1 MATLEKIRRRAGILV
16 MTVIGLAMLG
26 FILGDFN
33 IRPSTKVAEINGTSY
48 GIEDYRAEQQ
58 TLMNFYKMNYGQNL
72 DAQLEQQ
79 IEDETWR
86 RMVRNSVMDESYAR
100 LGIKVSNDEL
110 KAMVAGDQAAGMGAP
125 GAAAFSEP
133 HPIVR
138 QMFSNPETGEFNRFI
153 MMNYFNSLDQEQ
165 YAQERERWIFIENEI
180 VEERRNQK
188 YITLI
193 SKGLRPSQLEVRD
206 HHMATGKRVDF
217 SYVAKNFTSIPDE
230 EISISEADLKNYYR
244 ENIEAYA
251 TDESRTIEYV
261 VFEVVPSE
269 TDDANAKLW
278 TVQTKNEFGR
288 IENNNLVSYVNGISD
303 QPFDPVYYSETE
315 LDPILRDS
323 LLPMPVGEVFGPY
336 YQEEAYKLSRVK
348 EEQMRPDSVRAR
360 HILIGY
366 SAIGDIQR
374 AEEIADSL
382 MNVIEN
388 GGDFNALA
396 MEYSSDE
403 SNRAIGGDLGW
414 FSEGVMETPFNN
426 ACFSN
431 NTGDLVKAETRFGVH
446 IIRIENQSQ
455 PVQKYQVATIVHSV
469 IPSNQTDQEYY
480 NRAVKF
486 RGKATN
492 VEKFEEQAKE
502 YGLDPRIVP
511 DISKDQRTIPGLGN
525 PVQIIGWTYNAE
537 EGDIS
542 TIFEVEDQYI
552 VAALTE
558 VKEDGYSDFEDV
570 RAEVELAVKKQKKG
584 EAIAA
589 AMQEDM
595 ESVNDLAGF
604 ASAQG
609 LEINEASQV
618 QFANTFVSGIGME
631 PFIVGAAMNLP
642 LETLAG
648 PYIGE
653 NSVFV
658 LSVTNREE
666 PDPDANLKPV
676 ENRLDFTLQSR
687 TTREAY
693 NAMLEEANIE
703 DNRLEVFYGR

>member
-1 MATLEKIRRRAGILV
+1 MG
-16 MTVIGLAMLG
+16 VIGLAMLG

-33 IRPSTKVAEINGTSY
+33 IRPSNKVAEINGTSY
-48 GIEDYRAEQQ
+48 GVEDYRAEQQ

-86 RMVRNSVMDESYAR
+86 RMVRNSVMDESYDK
-100 LGIKVSNDEL
+100 LGIQVSNDEL
-110 KAMVAGDQAAGMGAP
+110 KAMVAGDQAAGMGNA
-125 GAAAFSEP
+125 GVSAFSEP

-165 YAQERERWIFIENEI
+165 FAQERERWLFIENEI
-180 VEERRNQK
+180 VEERKNQK
-188 YITLI
+188 YITMI

-206 HHMATGKRVDF
+206 NFMSTGKRVDF

-230 EISISEADLKNYYR
+230 DITISESDLKAYYR
-244 ENIEAYA
+244 DNIEQYA
-251 TDESRTIEYV
+251 SDESRTLEYV
-261 VFEVVPSE
+261 LFEVVPSE
-269 TDDANAKLW
+269 TDDANAELW
-278 TVQTKNEFGR
+278 TIQTKNEFSR
-288 IENNNLVSYVNGISD
+288 IEDQNLISYVNGISD
-303 QPFDPVYYSETE
+303 EPFDPSYINTSA

-323 LLPMPVGEVFGPY
+323 LLTLPEGEVYGPY
-336 YQEEAYKLSRVK
+336 FEDDAYKLSRVK
-348 EEQMRPDSVRAR
+348 DTQMRPDSVRAR

-366 SAIGDIQR
+366 SVIGNVQR

-382 MNVIEN
+382 MTVIEN
-388 GGDFNALA
+388 GGNFNAIA

-414 FSEGVMETPFNN
+414 FQEGMMETPFNN

-431 NTGDLVKAETRFGVH
+431 NTGDLVKTETRFGVH
-446 IIRIENQSQ
+446 IIRIENQSR
-455 PVQKYQVATIVHSV
+455 PVEKVQVATVIHSV
-469 IPSNQTDQEYY
+469 FPSNQTDQEYY

-492 VEKFEEQAKE
+492 LSKFEEQAKE

-511 DISKDQRTIPGLGN
+511 NITKDQRSIPGLGN
-525 PVQIIGWTYNAE
+525 PVNIIGWAFNAE
-537 EGDIS
+537 EGDVS

-584 EAIAA
+584 EAIVA
-589 AMQEDM
+589 AMQEDLQGK
-595 ESVNDLAGF
+595 SDLASF
-604 ASAQG
+604 AAAEG
-609 LEINEASQV
+609 LEIKEASQV

-631 PFIVGAAMNLP
+631 PFIVGAAMTLP

-658 LSVTNREE
+658 ISVTNREE
-666 PDPDANLKPV
+666 ADPDASMEPV
-676 ENRLDFTLQSR
+676 ENRLNFALQSR
-687 TTREAY
+687 TTYEAY
-693 NAMLEEANIE
+693 NAMLEEADIE
-703 DNRLEVFYGR
+703 DNRLKIFYGR

>member
-1 MATLEKIRRRAGILV
+1 MA
-16 MTVIGLAMLG
+16 VIGLAMLG

-33 IRPSTKVAEINGTSY
+33 IRPSNKVAEINGTSY
-48 GIEDYRAEQQ
+48 GVEDYRAEQQ

-86 RMVRNSVMDESYAR
+86 RMVRNSVMDPSYDK

-110 KAMVAGDQAAGMGAP
+110 KAMVAGDQAAGMGSA
-125 GAAAFSEP
+125 GVSAFSEP

-165 YAQERERWIFIENEI
+165 FAQEKERWLFIENEI
-180 VEERRNQK
+180 IEERKNQK
-188 YITLI
+188 YLTLI

-206 HHMATGKRVDF
+206 YQAATGKRVDF

-230 EISISEADLKNYYR
+230 DISVSEADLKAYYKDH
-244 ENIEAYA
+244 IEQYA
-251 TDESRTIEYV
+251 SDESRTIEYV
-261 VFEVVPSE
+261 MFEVVPSE
-269 TDDANAKLW
+269 TDDANSELW
-278 TVQTKNEFGR
+278 AIQTKNEFAR
-288 IENNNLVSYVNGISD
+288 TEDQNLVSYVNSISD
-303 QPFDPVYYSETE
+303 EPFNPTFISTEE
-315 LDPILRDS
+315 LDPLLKDS
-323 LLPMPVGEVFGPY
+323 LLTLPEGEVFGPY
-336 YQEEAYKLSRVK
+336 YEDNAYKLSRIK
-348 EEQMRPDSVRAR
+348 DTQMRPDSVRAR

-366 SAIGDIQR
+366 SVIGNVQR
-374 AEEIADSL
+374 AGEIADSL
-382 MNVIEN
+382 MTVIEN
-388 GGDFNALA
+388 GGDFNAIA

-414 FSEGVMETPFNN
+414 FQEGVMETPFNN

-431 NTGDLVKAETRFGVH
+431 NTGDLVKAETRYGVH
-446 IIRIENQSQ
+446 IIRIENQSR
-455 PVQKYQVATIVHSV
+455 PVEKVQVATIVHSV
-469 IPSNQTDQEYY
+469 YPSNQTDQEYY

-492 VEKFEEQAKE
+492 LSKFEEQAKE

-511 DISKDQRTIPGLGN
+511 NITKDQRTIPGLGN
-525 PVQIIGWTYNAE
+525 PVNMIGWAFSAE
-537 EGDIS
+537 EGDVS

-570 RAEVELAVKKQKKG
+570 RSEVELAVKKQKKG
-584 EAIAA
+584 EAIVA
-589 AMQEDM
+589 AMKEDLQ
-595 ESVNDLAGF
+595 SASDLASF
-604 ASAQG
+604 AAAQG
-609 LEINEASQV
+609 LEISEASQV

-631 PFIVGAAMNLP
+631 PFIVGAAMTLP

-658 LSVTNREE
+658 ISVTNREE
-666 PDPDANLKPV
+666 ADMDANLQQV
-676 ENRLDFTLQSR
+676 ENRLDFSLQSR
-687 TTREAY
+687 TTYEAY
-693 NAMLEEANIE
+693 NAMLEAADIE
-703 DNRLEVFYGR
+703 DNRLKVFYGR

>member
-16 MTVIGLAMLG
+16 MTLIGMAMLG

-33 IRPSTKVAEINGTSY
+33 IRPSNKVAEINGVSY
-48 GIEDYRAEQQ
+48 GVEDYRAEQQ

-72 DAQLEQQ
+72 DQQLEQQ

-86 RMVRNSVMDESYAR
+86 RMVRNSVMDESYDK
-100 LGIKVSNDEL
+100 LGITVSTDEL
-110 KAMVAGDQAAGMGAP
+110 KAMVAGDQAAGMGIP

-138 QMFSNPETGEFNRFI
+138 QMFTNPETGEFNRFI
-153 MMNYFNSLDQEQ
+153 MINYFNSLDQEQ
-165 YAQERERWIFIENEI
+165 FAQERERWLFIENEI
-180 VEERRNQK
+180 LEERKNQK
-188 YITLI
+188 YLALI

-217 SYVAKNFTSIPDE
+217 SYVAKNFTTVPDE
-230 EISISEADLKNYYR
+230 EITVTESDLKAYYK
-244 ENIEAYA
+244 ENIEQYA
-251 TDESRTIEYV
+251 TEESRTIEYV

-269 TDDANAKLW
+269 SDDANAELW
-278 TVQTKNEFGR
+278 ATQTKSEFGR
-288 IENNNLVSYVNGISD
+288 TTDQNLASYVNGISD
-303 QPFDPVYYSETE
+303 QPFDPAYYATDE
-315 LDPILRDS
+315 LDPLLRDS
-323 LLPMPVGEVFGPY
+323 LLSLPAGEVFGPY
-336 YQEEAYKLSRVK
+336 FEDDAYKLSRVK
-348 EEQMRPDSVRAR
+348 DMQMRPDSVRAR
-360 HILIGY
+360 HILLGY
-366 SAIGDIQR
+366 SVIGDARR
-374 AEEIADSL
+374 AEEMADSL
-382 MNVIEN
+382 MTVIEN
-388 GGDFNALA
+388 GGNFNAIA
-396 MEYSSDE
+396 MEYSADE

-414 FSEGVMETPFNN
+414 FEEGMMEIPFND

-431 NTGDLVKAETRFGVH
+431 QTGDLVKAETRFGVH
-446 IIRIENQSQ
+446 IIRIENQSR
-455 PVQKYQVATIVHSV
+455 PVEKVQVATIVHTV
-469 IPSNQTDQEYY
+469 IPTNQTDQEYY

-492 VEKFEEQAKE
+492 MAKFEEQAKE

-511 DISKDQRTIPGLGN
+511 NITKDQRSIPGLGN
-525 PVQIIGWTYNAE
+525 PVNMIGWAFAAE
-537 EGDIS
+537 QGDVS

-584 EAIAA
+584 EAIVA

-595 ESVNDLAGF
+595 QNASDIASF
-604 ASAQG
+604 AQAQG
-609 LEINEASQV
+609 LDVKEASQV

-631 PFIVGAAMNLP
+631 PYIVGAAMTLP

-666 PDPDANLKPV
+666 ADPDANLDPV
-676 ENRLDFTLQSR
+676 ENRLNFSLQSR
-687 TTREAY
+687 TTYEAY

-703 DNRLEVFYGR
+703 DNRLKVFYGR